1 MNIMRQET
9 QDKLKQIKGRFRL
22 LMNGVVA
29 QSMRDK
35 GVGYK
40 INWGVGLPA
49 LRQMASEYGKD
60 YALAVELWKEDI
72 RECKILA
79 TLIMPASAM
88 EADLVDIW
96 VSQLPN
102 VEMAEMAAFNLF
114 RHLDGAKGH
123 ALTWLASGNVLEQVC
138 GYNVLSRLFMSGE
151 DLTEREINEFVDQAQ
166 SAIVDDNMS
175 VRRAVTNALLRFA
188 QKGDVY
194 RAMLK
199 SAFKSYNLDIF

>member
-1 MNIMRQET
+1 MRQET

-40 INWGVGLPA
+40 INWGVGLPT

-79 TLIMPASAM
+79 TLIMPASDM

-102 VEMAEMAAFNLF
+102 VEMAEMVAFNLF
-114 RHLDGAKGH
+114 WHLDGAKRH
-123 ALTWLASGNVLEQVC
+123 ALAWLASGNVLEQIC

-175 VRRAVTNALLRFA
+175 VRRAVTNALLRFS